1 MHYLQKLIK
10 DVDRTHPR
18 LGNLLAFCVLCT
30 KARRCLLIIAP
41 SGCGKSTVMLTLKNQ
56 SPAVLWL
63 DSVTRN
69 GLKFFEKDMQNFT
82 GVALIDDL
90 GKVDTMYSRVATVT
104 AFAELC
110 YSHFIAKYAMGFDL
124 NIDNFNGAAILNTQP
139 PILSQLISGDE
150 WEVVIQDKTIR
161 YYHTFRPTNPL
172 MTLPNVEIDWGIDI
186 DMVKLSGTESKR
198 LQKLCNLG
206 RIQWSQGRSL
216 EHITALLRACAALD
230 RREVVNASDFSVL
243 ERLAAPLWLE
253 QYLIDKLAFEYGRIF
268 KSDFLAI
275 LVEFATYGKLS
286 IDTIC
291 RDYKVSPQMVVSKL
305 KEMGEQYITIDTE
318 SKTLL
323 PSPAMVEIL
332 NFTGGSKWHIRSK

>member
-1 MHYLQKLIK
+1 MHYLLNLSKE
-10 DVDRTHPR
+10 VDKTHPH
-18 LGNLLAFCVLCT
+18 LGNLLAFSVLCS

-63 DSVTRN
+63 DSITRN
-69 GLKFFEKDMQNFT
+69 GLKYFEKDIT
-82 GVALIDDL
+82 GFNGTVLIDDL
-90 GKVDTMYSRVATVT
+90 GKVDTLYSRISTVT

-110 YSHFIAKYAMGFDL
+110 YSHFIAKYSMGFDL
-124 NIDNFNGAAILNTQP
+124 QISDFNGAAILNTQP

-150 WEVVIQDKTIR
+150 WEVVIQDKTVR

-198 LQKLCNLG
+198 FQKLCNLG

-216 EHITALLRACAALD
+216 EHVTALLRACAALD

-243 ERLAAPLWLE
+243 ERLSAPLWLE

-275 LVEFATYGKLS
+275 LVEFATYGKLT

-291 RDYKVSPQMVVSKL
+291 RDYKVSPQTVVSKL
-305 KEMGEQYITIDTE
+305 KEIGEQYITIDTE

-323 PSPAMVEIL
+323 PSSAMVEIL
-332 NFTGGSKWHIRSK
+332 RTGGLTSWRIRSK